1 MYSKDSCSVG
11 LKVGDGSARRSI
23 FCFILCVAIYHWY
36 LVHIGP
42 SLSSSRWRLR
52 AIQGRSKLLDLVQR
66 PKKRRLE
73 DKKQPR
79 PHTFIQDADSGHVS
93 PTRFPQRCGWKCSN
107 SKFHRAAFR
116 TILFV
121 SNLYKVIY
129 RERLVDS
136 TLPYPSH
143 PASSSLHSAPE
154 NWCWLGLG
162 IACLTFTPKQMFWT
176 TEQMKPH
183 CNFAALQSPKPFEK
197 LPPRLIR
204 WITAHWHQ
212 AQESPSMET
221 KKGSHVTAA
230 TGLFSL
236 FPSLFSSNIWKQA
249 AYKAL
254 GHPRIRPKNW
264 SIAHNIEFQT

>member
-42 SLSSSRWRLR
+42 SLSSSRWRLI

-66 PKKRRLE
+66 TKKRRLE
-73 DKKQPR
+73 DKRNNLARTRLSKKQIVVMLLPQD
-79 PHTFIQDADSGHVS
+79 FLKDVDENVQIQKH
-93 PTRFPQRCGWKCSN
+93 

-129 RERLVDS
+129 RERLLNS

-143 PASSSLHSAPE
+143 PASSSLHSVPE
-154 NWCWLGLG
+154 NRC
-162 IACLTFTPKQMFWT
+162 
-176 TEQMKPH
+176 
-183 CNFAALQSPKPFEK
+183 
-197 LPPRLIR
+197 
-204 WITAHWHQ
+204 
-212 AQESPSMET
+212 
-221 KKGSHVTAA
+221 
-230 TGLFSL
+230 
-236 FPSLFSSNIWKQA
+236 
-249 AYKAL
+249 
-254 GHPRIRPKNW
+254 
-264 SIAHNIEFQT
+264 